1 MTSWRM
7 TTRPLAFLLGTLLL
21 ALAVPAGDATAQ
33 EKVLRARLN
42 ADIRSTE
49 PGGNRDGNTDAV
61 VLHIVEGLVGFR
73 EDTSIGPMLAE
84 RIEIAPDG
92 LTYTFTLR
100 EGVRFHNG
108 AALTSA
114 DVAFAWA
121 RYLRRETNWRCLPEF
136 DGRGA
141 TRVTAVE
148 TPDARTVVFR
158 LERPT
163 ALFLVNMSRAD
174 CGASG
179 IFHRDSLNADGSWNS
194 LIGTGPFRL
203 GEWRRNQSVE
213 LIRFADYAPL
223 PGAPD
228 GHVGNKTAHVDRVR
242 WLIIPDSAAAK
253 AALVSGAIDINP
265 DIATQDLAEL
275 RARPDLR
282 VDGASTMGTMAL
294 LFQTNDPLLRDVR
307 IRRAIAL
314 SLDHPELVRAL
325 SDELSP
331 YNASVIPAASGF
343 HGPVQREGFRRDL
356 AEARRLLR
364 EAGYR
369 GQPIRMVTTQR
380 YNSLYEMAVLTQ
392 AQAKEAGITIEFE
405 VIDWATQLDRY
416 TRGDYA
422 MMAFTYSARL
432 DASLSFEM
440 MSGPKATQPRKVWDN
455 PEVETLLRQSM
466 RLSDR
471 AERQAIFDTLHR
483 KMLAEVP
490 IIVLYNDPA
499 IGAYRATVTGYRTW
513 ATGQPRF
520 WGVRMN

>member
-1 MTSWRM
+1 MTIR
-7 TTRPLAFLLGTLLL
+7 TTTLKMGALLLGALLF
-21 ALAVPAGDATAQ
+21 ALPALAQ
-33 EKVLRARLN
+33 EKVLRTRLN
-42 ADIRSTE
+42 ADIRTTE

-61 VLHIVEGLVGFR
+61 VLHMIEGLVAFR

-84 RIEIAPDG
+84 RIDIAPDG

-100 EGVRFHNG
+100 PGVRFHNG

-141 TRVTAVE
+141 TRVTAIE
-148 TPDARTVVFR
+148 TPDAQTVVFR

-163 ALFLVNMSRAD
+163 ALFLVNMARAD

-203 GEWRRNQSVE
+203 GEWRRNQFIE
-213 LIRFADYAPL
+213 LLRFADYAAL
-223 PGAPD
+223 PGNPD
-228 GHVGNKTAHVDRVR
+228 GHAGNKTAHVDRVR

-253 AALVSGAIDINP
+253 AALLSGAIDINP

-282 VDGASTMGTMAL
+282 VDGAPTMGTMAL

-331 YNASVIPAASGF
+331 YNASIIPSASGF
-343 HGPVQREGFRRDL
+343 HGTTQREGYRRDL
-356 AEARRLLR
+356 NEARRLLR

-392 AQAKEAGITIEFE
+392 AQAREAGINVEFE

-440 MSGPKATQPRKVWDN
+440 ISGPKATQPRKVWDN

-466 RLSDR
+466 RVTDR

-483 KMLAEVP
+483 RMIAEVP
-490 IIVLYNDPA
+490 MIVLYNDSA
-499 IGAYRATVTGYRTW
+499 IAAHRTTLQGFRSW

-520 WGVRMN
+520 WGVRMP